1 MSFITERCHYF
12 LFRNETE
19 KNEERSQCEIARL
32 FSLAMNAADT
42 ALSAF
47 FAGFLASEW
56 VKKKVRF
63 VCAGDL
69 VANERIG
76 IANLIIFVDKRS
88 NMERTPF
95 LSVSYQNKKTKD
107 FFVHAS
113 PYSYCIAPVPPVF
126 AVCIRPNRLTPGLTM

>member
-1 MSFITERCHYF
+1 
-12 LFRNETE
+12 
-19 KNEERSQCEIARL
+19 
-32 FSLAMNAADT
+32 
-42 ALSAF
+42 
-47 FAGFLASEW
+47 
-56 VKKKVRF
+56 
-63 VCAGDL
+63 
-69 VANERIG
+69 
-76 IANLIIFVDKRS
+76 ANLIIFVDKRS